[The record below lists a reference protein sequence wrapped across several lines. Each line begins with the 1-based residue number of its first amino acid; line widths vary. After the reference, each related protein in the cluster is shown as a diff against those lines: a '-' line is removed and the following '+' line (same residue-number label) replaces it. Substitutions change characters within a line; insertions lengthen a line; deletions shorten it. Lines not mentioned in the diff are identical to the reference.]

1 MISARRAP
9 TPSPHRARAS
19 SYDFNTHPSDHRSR
33 VPPRARAFARAS
45 PQKLSSPPLRPQY
58 DHRAAP
64 DTRSHISVGRRARGQ
79 TTQTRADFDRF
90 ARASGVTRARPL
102 ARDASRAP
110 LAPIVAR
117 SRSPRARDVPA
128 RRRERTRA
136 RAHLIK
142 IEPARGA
149 RSRDEA
155 LARRRPGRRRG
166 DQAVRTRRD
175 ATTMRSRVDASAR
188 RARARRDDDARR
200 GIRDEIGAEFSC
212 RLRRDDGRPTDD
224 RGRRARR
231 EDDEDAR
238 GDECAMTDDARAIA
252 DGRQAG
258 SGGRER

>member
-33 VPPRARAFARAS
+33 VPPRARVRARSRARLPKNFHYPPFAHNTTTARRPTPDRTSRSVAAREGKLISIVSRARPASHARARS
-45 PQKLSSPPLRPQY
+45 PATPRARLSRRSSR
-58 DHRAAP
+58 DRAL
-64 DTRSHISVGRRARGQ
+64 RARG
-79 TTQTRADFDRF
+79 
-90 ARASGVTRARPL
+90 
-102 ARDASRAP
+102 
-110 LAPIVAR
+110 
-117 SRSPRARDVPA
+117 VPA

-231 EDDEDAR
+231 EDDDDAR
-238 GDECAMTDDARAIA
+238 GDACAMTDDARAIA

>member
-1 MISARRAP
+1 MILIPTHRIIDRA
-9 TPSPHRARAS
+9 SLRARA
-19 SYDFNTHPSDHRSR
+19 RSC
-33 VPPRARAFARAS
+33 ARLPKNF
-45 PQKLSSPPLRPQY
+45 KTFIPPLRPQY

-79 TTQTRADFDRF
+79 TA
-90 ARASGVTRARPL
+90 AGALISIVSRARPASH
-102 ARDASRAP
+102 ARARSPATPRAP
-110 LAPIVAR
+110 IVAPIVAR

-128 RRRERTRA
+128 RRRERSRA

-200 GIRDEIGAEFSC
+200 GIRDEID
-212 RLRRDDGRPTDD
+212 RRRVFVPPSTGRRATDRRPRASRAT
-224 RGRRARR
+224 RGRRRRARR
-231 EDDEDAR
+231 
-238 GDECAMTDDARAIA
+238 
-252 DGRQAG
+252 
-258 SGGRER
+258 

>member
-1 MISARRAP
+1 MILIPTHRIIDRA
-9 TPSPHRARAS
+9 SLRARA
-19 SYDFNTHPSDHRSR
+19 RSR
-33 VPPRARAFARAS
+33 ARLPKNF
-45 PQKLSSPPLRPQY
+45 KTFIPPLRPQY

-79 TTQTRADFDRF
+79 TDFDRF

-128 RRRERTRA
+128 RRRERSRA

-200 GIRDEIGAEFSC
+200 GIRDEIGAEFSW
-212 RLRRDDGRPTDD
+212 RPTDD

-231 EDDEDAR
+231 EDDDDAR

>member
-1 MISARRAP
+1 MILIPTHRIIDRASLR
-9 TPSPHRARAS
+9 TRARS
-19 SYDFNTHPSDHRSR
+19 
-33 VPPRARAFARAS
+33 RARLPKNF
-45 PQKLSSPPLRPQY
+45 KTFIPPLRPQY

-79 TTQTRADFDRF
+79 TDFDRF

-110 LAPIVAR
+110 PAPIVAR

-128 RRRERTRA
+128 RRRERSRA

-231 EDDEDAR
+231 EDDDDAR

>member
-1 MISARRAP
+1 MILIPTHRIIDRA
-9 TPSPHRARAS
+9 SLRARA
-19 SYDFNTHPSDHRSR
+19 RSR
-33 VPPRARAFARAS
+33 ARLPKNFKTFIA
-45 PQKLSSPPLRPQY
+45 PLRPQY

-79 TTQTRADFDRF
+79 TDFDRF

-128 RRRERTRA
+128 RRRERSRA

-231 EDDEDAR
+231 EDDDDAR

>member
-1 MISARRAP
+1 MILIPTHRIIDRA
-9 TPSPHRARAS
+9 SLRARAQRA
-19 SYDFNTHPSDHRSR
+19 RSR
-33 VPPRARAFARAS
+33 ARLPKNFHPPPFAHNTTTARRPTPDRTSRSVAAREGKLISIVSRARPASHARARSPATPRARLSRRSSRDRALRARAAS
-45 PQKLSSPPLRPQY
+45 
-58 DHRAAP
+58 
-64 DTRSHISVGRRARGQ
+64 RRA
-79 TTQTRADFDRF
+79 
-90 ARASGVTRARPL
+90 
-102 ARDASRAP
+102 DASV
-110 LAPIVAR
+110 L
-117 SRSPRARDVPA
+117 
-128 RRRERTRA
+128 RR

-231 EDDEDAR
+231 EDDDDAR
-238 GDECAMTDDARAIA
+238 GDACAMTDDARAIA

>member
-1 MISARRAP
+1 MILIPTHRIIDRA
-9 TPSPHRARAS
+9 SLRARA
-19 SYDFNTHPSDHRSR
+19 RSR
-33 VPPRARAFARAS
+33 ARLPKNF
-45 PQKLSSPPLRPQY
+45 KTFIPPLRPQY

-64 DTRSHISVGRRARGQ
+64 DTRSHISGGRRARGQ
-79 TTQTRADFDRF
+79 TDFDRF

-117 SRSPRARDVPA
+117 SRSPRARGVPA
-128 RRRERTRA
+128 RRRERSRA

-200 GIRDEIGAEFSC
+200 GIRDEIGAEFSW
-212 RLRRDDGRPTDD
+212 RPTDD

-231 EDDEDAR
+231 EDDDDAR

>member
-1 MISARRAP
+1 MILIPTHRIIDRA
-9 TPSPHRARAS
+9 SLRARA
-19 SYDFNTHPSDHRSR
+19 RSR
-33 VPPRARAFARAS
+33 ARLPKNF
-45 PQKLSSPPLRPQY
+45 KTFIPPLRPQY

-79 TTQTRADFDRF
+79 TDFDRF

-128 RRRERTRA
+128 RRRERSRA

-200 GIRDEIGAEFSC
+200 GIRDEID
-212 RLRRDDGRPTDD
+212 RRRVFVPPSTRRRATDRRPRASRATRGR
-224 RGRRARR
+224 RRRARR
-231 EDDEDAR
+231 
-238 GDECAMTDDARAIA
+238 
-252 DGRQAG
+252 
-258 SGGRER
+258 

>member
-1 MISARRAP
+1 MILIPTHRIIDRA
-9 TPSPHRARAS
+9 SLRARA
-19 SYDFNTHPSDHRSR
+19 RSR
-33 VPPRARAFARAS
+33 ARLPKNFKTFIA
-45 PQKLSSPPLRPQY
+45 PLRPQY

-79 TTQTRADFDRF
+79 TAAGALISIVSRARP
-90 ARASGVTRARPL
+90 GVTRARPL

-128 RRRERTRA
+128 RRRERSRA

-231 EDDEDAR
+231 EDDDDAR

>member
-33 VPPRARAFARAS
+33 VPPRAARVRARVSLKTFIPPPSPTIRPPRGARHPIAHLGRSPRARAN
-45 PQKLSSPPLRPQY
+45 R
-58 DHRAAP
+58 
-64 DTRSHISVGRRARGQ
+64 GR
-79 TTQTRADFDRF
+79 RADFDRF

-117 SRSPRARDVPA
+117 SRSPRARGVPA
-128 RRRERTRA
+128 RRRERSRA

-231 EDDEDAR
+231 EDDDDAR

-258 SGGRER
+258 SGGREQ

>member
-1 MISARRAP
+1 MILIPTHRIIDRA
-9 TPSPHRARAS
+9 SLRARARWKNL
-19 SYDFNTHPSDHRSR
+19 YIEIYKFFPR
-33 VPPRARAFARAS
+33 VRARVSLKTFI
-45 PQKLSSPPLRPQY
+45 PPLRPQY

-79 TTQTRADFDRF
+79 TDFDRF

-117 SRSPRARDVPA
+117 SRSPRARGVPA

-166 DQAVRTRRD
+166 DQAVRARRD

-212 RLRRDDGRPTDD
+212 RLRRDENGDRPTTEGVARDA
-224 RGRRARR
+224 RTTTTRAAMRAR
-231 EDDEDAR
+231 
-238 GDECAMTDDARAIA
+238 
-252 DGRQAG
+252 
-258 SGGRER
+258 